1 MQYVR
6 MKILD
11 RDFSDRSSSAYS
23 NAWVEQVLTEL
34 EEHLPRMRREC
45 SSPEFWQ
52 WLSGEA
58 DSAQR
63 CLPTEERKHEVK
75 LRIEGLVRK
84 QFCVPNQ
91 ESSAGVAARSR
102 PHLNT

>member
-1 MQYVR
+1 

-11 RDFSDRSSSAYS
+11 HDFSDRSSSAYS
-23 NAWVEQVLTEL
+23 NAWVEQVLAEL

-45 SSPEFWQ
+45 SAREFWQ

-63 CLPTEERKHEVK
+63 CLPTEARRNEVK
-75 LRIEGLVRK
+75 LRIEGLVRE
-84 QFCVPNQ
+84 QFRARNQ
-91 ESSAGVAARSR
+91 EPSADAAARPRS
-102 PHLNT
+102 H

>member
-1 MQYVR
+1 

-11 RDFSDRSSSAYS
+11 HDFSDRSSSAYS
-23 NAWVEQVLTEL
+23 NAWVEQILVEL
-34 EEHLPRMRREC
+34 EAHMPRMRREC
-45 SSPEFWQ
+45 NAREFWQ

-63 CLPTEERKHEVK
+63 CLPTEERRQELK

-84 QFCVPNQ
+84 QLRPQTQ
-91 ESSAGVAARSR
+91 ESRLMQPYSYRG
-102 PHLNT
+102 